1 VSSLSSDFRSGI
13 VPIVGRP
20 NVGKSTLINR
30 LVGEKIAIVSSKPQT
45 TWYRLLGIK
54 TLPQAQIL
62 FFDTP
67 GIHDAA
73 SKFNAALRTAAHGA
87 LRDADC
93 VLHMVESG
101 TPSPDGEE
109 LERKFLDG
117 VTAPVLLVINKIDR
131 KADVVAEP
139 FLSFPYAKVVRIS
152 ALVGTGVDLLV
163 DEIVT
168 LLPVGPPYYPEDAMT
183 DQTERFM
190 AGEIIR
196 EKIFE
201 MTHQEIPYSCAV
213 MVEEFAEREDGVVFK
228 ASHKGIL
235 IGAQGKRLKEIGS
248 AARKD
253 IEELLGKRAYLDL
266 WVKVEKDWQKKDYAL
281 KEFGLT

>member
-1 VSSLSSDFRSGI
+1 
-13 VPIVGRP
+13 
-20 NVGKSTLINR
+20 
-30 LVGEKIAIVSSKPQT
+30 
-45 TWYRLLGIK
+45 
-54 TLPQAQIL
+54 
-62 FFDTP
+62 
-67 GIHDAA
+67 
-73 SKFNAALRTAAHGA
+73 
-87 LRDADC
+87 
-93 VLHMVESG
+93 MVESG
-101 TPSPDGEE
+101 TPSPDGGE

-213 MVEEFAEREDGVVFK
+213 MVEEFAEREDGVVFMRASLAVAK